1 MHFGFALAPI
11 HTMQVKEL
19 IEDVIISEVKGLC
32 VTCAHADSCVYY
44 KTATKSII
52 QCELFEL
59 DNSSRAALRAPKGL
73 CKTCDLATRC
83 KLPGRLEGLWHCNEF
98 I

>member
-1 MHFGFALAPI
+1 MHFGFATAAI
-11 HTMQVKEL
+11 QNMQVKEL

-32 VTCAHADSCVYY
+32 GTCAHADNCFYY
-44 KTATKSII
+44 KTALKAII

-59 DNSSRAALRAPKGL
+59 DNTSRAGLSSPKGL

-83 KLPGRLEGLWHCNEF
+83 KLPGRVQGLWHCNEF